1 MTIPLVPAV
10 GRTVLAGVLLLA
22 LGACSGDDEKEGSV
36 FSIEPGQCFLAP
48 EEVEAQIS
56 DLEQVDCQDE
66 HDHEAYAVIRY
77 KAPGA
82 EEASDEFP
90 GDEALTK
97 FADGS
102 CAADFGDYVGV
113 DYLDSSL
120 FFTYLLPS
128 PRSWQEDDR
137 SVVCLVTSAGGE
149 PLTGSAKGTEQ

>member
-1 MTIPLVPAV
+1 MTIPLVPAA
-10 GRTVLAGVLLLA
+10 GRIALAGLLVLA
-22 LGACSGDDEKEGSV
+22 LGACSGGDEEEGSV

-77 KAPGA
+77 TGPGE
-82 EEASDEFP
+82 EEAGDEFP

-102 CAADFGDYVGV
+102 CAADFGKYVGV

-137 SVVCLVTSAGGE
+137 AVVCLVTSAGGQ
-149 PLTGSAKGTEQ
+149 PLTGSVKGTEQ